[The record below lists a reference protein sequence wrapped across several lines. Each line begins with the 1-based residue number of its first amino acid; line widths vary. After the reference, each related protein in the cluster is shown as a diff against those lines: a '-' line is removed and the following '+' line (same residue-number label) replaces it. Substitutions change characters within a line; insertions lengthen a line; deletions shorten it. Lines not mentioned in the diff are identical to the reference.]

1 MSANSVMVSV
11 SSARSTR
18 LRLQVAAA
26 DGSLDS
32 VSVDVVAVL
41 ALGGLVVMP
50 ERTGGRASRGL
61 GLL

>member
-1 MSANSVMVSV
+1 MVSV
-11 SSARSTR
+11 SSAKSTR
-18 LRLQVAAA
+18 LRLRVAAV